1 MKRGEERIVQTIE
14 YRLISQASLKDKCV
28 FPEKRILCSNTLGT
42 TTNSG
47 ILKVKGAEEK
57 SKVY

>member
-1 MKRGEERIVQTIE
+1 MVQTIE
-14 YRLISQASLKDKCV
+14 YRLISQASLKDKCL
-28 FPEKRILCSNTLGT
+28 FPEKGILCSNTLGT